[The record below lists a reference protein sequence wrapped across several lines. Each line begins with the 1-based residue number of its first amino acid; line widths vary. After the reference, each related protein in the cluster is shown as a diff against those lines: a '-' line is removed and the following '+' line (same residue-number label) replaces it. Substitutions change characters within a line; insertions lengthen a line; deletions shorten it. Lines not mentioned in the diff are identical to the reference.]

1 MIPVMPFHTILK
13 KNFCFIPLFLG
24 RSPNLHPKS
33 KRLNMA
39 RTARGSAQM
48 SACCSSA
55 PAASTRQ
62 LQDRSEGQ
70 TPTTS
75 SLLFLWPSASSKRQT
90 FQRQESLSQLPTCT
104 AEPGALAQ
112 AHTCCWQ
119 TRETH
124 HSSRQALVL
133 SQKKKK
139 HDFQLGSMTLLRYI
153 KKSCLKN
160 PQQNMAKWLT
170 SFLPTAFDPVW

>member
-24 RSPNLHPKS
+24 RSPNLYTKS

-48 SACCSSA
+48 LACCSSA

-62 LQDRSEGQ
+62 LRDRSEGQ

-75 SLLFLWPSASSKRQT
+75 SDL
-90 FQRQESLSQLPTCT
+90 QLPRRDK
-104 AEPGALAQ
+104 PSRDRSPF
-112 AHTCCWQ
+112 H
-119 TRETH
+119 
-124 HSSRQALVL
+124 SRQPAQQSLAW
-133 SQKKKK
+133 
-139 HDFQLGSMTLLRYI
+139 GSCPGPCLLLANKRHPSI
-153 KKSCLKN
+153 FSPGPGVVSKEEK
-160 PQQNMAKWLT
+160 T
-170 SFLPTAFDPVW
+170 